1 MLNSVIA
8 VGTLYVCFM
17 ATSFAF
23 AGRSPFKR
31 EKFENNLI
39 LDLSS
44 ADRTKEGFYR
54 EHNGQV

>member
-1 MLNSVIA
+1 
-8 VGTLYVCFM
+8 M

-23 AGRSPFKR
+23 AGRSAFKR
-31 EKFENNLI
+31 EKLFENNLM